1 MPGRLP
7 FPIAALPLPSTRPST
22 GRRIGML
29 STYPPKLCGLA
40 TFAAALENELRRAG
54 NQVDMIRVDDGDHL
68 CSPDRPVVAELL
80 NGSASSVRNAAA
92 VLSRCDVAIIQHEY
106 GIYGGADGDEIIDLL
121 TALRSPAIVV
131 LHTVPLHPSEHQRSV
146 LESVCELAAQVVVM
160 AEMARTRLISLYTVD
175 ASKVVTIPH
184 GASTPT
190 IDPPGTDPR
199 VVDPDAG
206 VQPPQL
212 LTWGLLGPGKGI
224 EHTIN
229 ALAMLR
235 DVVPAP
241 RYTVAGVTHPKV
253 FASQGDQYRR
263 SLVQRATSLGIGD
276 SVSFDDKY
284 RDVAQLTRFVASATA
299 VVLPYESRD
308 QVTSGVLV
316 DALAAGRPV
325 IATAFP
331 HAVELLGS
339 GAGIVV
345 PHGDPLAMAD
355 AIRLTLTDDD
365 AIDSMATEARRLAPS
380 FSWSAVA
387 AQYLGLADDL
397 VQTAASIAI

>member
-1 MPGRLP
+1 
-7 FPIAALPLPSTRPST
+7 
-22 GRRIGML
+22 
-29 STYPPKLCGLA
+29 
-40 TFAAALENELRRAG
+40 
-54 NQVDMIRVDDGDHL
+54 
-68 CSPDRPVVAELL
+68 
-80 NGSASSVRNAAA
+80 
-92 VLSRCDVAIIQHEY
+92 
-106 GIYGGADGDEIIDLL
+106 
-121 TALRSPAIVV
+121 
-131 LHTVPLHPSEHQRSV
+131 
-146 LESVCELAAQVVVM
+146 
-160 AEMARTRLISLYTVD
+160 
-175 ASKVVTIPH
+175 
-184 GASTPT
+184 
-190 IDPPGTDPR
+190 
-199 VVDPDAG
+199 
-206 VQPPQL
+206 
-212 LTWGLLGPGKGI
+212 
-224 EHTIN
+224 
-229 ALAMLR
+229 
-235 DVVPAP
+235 
-241 RYTVAGVTHPKV
+241 
-253 FASQGDQYRR
+253 
-263 SLVQRATSLGIGD
+263 
-276 SVSFDDKY
+276 KY